1 MKTVFIADKVADD
14 CITILQNSG
23 FNVINKPGLEVSEK
37 LKIIADADALVVRSA
52 TNVNAEMFAAAPKLK
67 VVGRAGTGVD
77 NIDLDAANKHGVWVM
92 NAPGQ
97 NTLAAAE
104 HAFSLMMAMCRNIP
118 AADAR
123 MRNGDWSKNG
133 LMGVE
138 LNGKTLGLVGLG
150 RIGREVAKRATAFN
164 MRIIGFDPFLSTQEA
179 GEWNIEKCELN
190 DIWAQADIISLHAPM
205 TPDTKHILNAKSLDA
220 CKDGVRIVNCA
231 RGGLINDDSLVTALE
246 SGKVAAAALD
256 VFEVEP
262 LPTDHPFLTNPN
274 VIVTPHLGASTSE
287 SQVKVATAI
296 AHQFDAFFNHNE
308 IPFAVNK
315 PVESG
320 KTASA
325 V

>member
-14 CITILQNSG
+14 CVQMLQASG
-23 FNVINKPGLEVSEK
+23 FNVINKPGLEVDEK
-37 LKIIADADALVVRSA
+37 LKIIATADALIVRSA
-52 TNVNAEMFAAAPKLK
+52 TKVNAEMFAAAPNLK

-77 NIDLDAANKHGVWVM
+77 DIDLNTANKHGVWVM

-104 HAFSLMMAMCRNIP
+104 HAFSLMMTMCRNIP

-123 MRNGDWSKNG
+123 MRNGDWSKGG

-138 LNGKTLGLVGLG
+138 LDGKTLGLVGLG

-164 MRIIGFDPFLSTQEA
+164 MRVIGFDPFLSTQEA
-179 GEWNIEKCELN
+179 SEWNIEKCGL
-190 DIWAQADIISLHAPM
+190 DSVWAQADIISLHAPM
-205 TPDTKHILNAKSLDA
+205 TPDTKHVLNADSFAA

-231 RGGLINDDSLVTALE
+231 RGGLIDDNSLVAALE

-256 VFEVEP
+256 VFEAEP
-262 LPTDHPFLTNPN
+262 LPTDHAFLTNPN
-274 VIVTPHLGASTSE
+274 VIVTPHLGASTFE

-296 AHQFDAFFNHNE
+296 ARQFDAFFNHDD
-308 IPFAVNK
+308 IQFAVNQ
-315 PVESG
+315 PVAELHS
-320 KTASA
+320 
-325 V
+325 